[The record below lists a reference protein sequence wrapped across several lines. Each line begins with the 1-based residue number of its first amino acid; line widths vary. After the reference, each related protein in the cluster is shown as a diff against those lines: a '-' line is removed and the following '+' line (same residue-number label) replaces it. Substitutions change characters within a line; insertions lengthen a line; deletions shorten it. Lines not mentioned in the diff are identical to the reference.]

1 MGCLHG
7 GVIMSSI
14 AVIDTSTLIN
24 LKNIKCSSLIDYLEY
39 YLCTTIYVIQEIEK
53 GREDTK
59 NFYRQLESKNK
70 IKHVKLSIEDL
81 IEMARVPEH
90 KKRISNA
97 ELSCFVKAKNFGC
110 KTFCDDKRAINYAK
124 RYIELG
130 EIVGIIHLIKEAYIK
145 GYIGDSEV
153 LTYQN
158 RLNKNKFKTQGDLL
172 NEVAAEKL
180 KLLIEGKAIS

>member
-1 MGCLHG
+1 MGCLYG
-7 GVIMSSI
+7 GRIMSNI

-59 NFYRQLESKNK
+59 EFYRKLKSNNK
-70 IKHVKLSIEDL
+70 IRHVKLSIEDL

-110 KTFCDDKRAINYAK
+110 KTFCDDRRAINYTK
-124 RYIELG
+124 RYIEVG
-130 EIVGIIHLIKEAYIK
+130 QIVGIVYLIKEAYIK
-145 GYIGDSEV
+145 GYIGDNEV
-153 LTYQN
+153 LEYQN
-158 RLNKNKFKTQGDLL
+158 RLHKNKFRIQGNLL
-172 NEVAAEKL
+172 NQVAAERL
-180 KLLIEGKAIS
+180 KLHIEGKVI